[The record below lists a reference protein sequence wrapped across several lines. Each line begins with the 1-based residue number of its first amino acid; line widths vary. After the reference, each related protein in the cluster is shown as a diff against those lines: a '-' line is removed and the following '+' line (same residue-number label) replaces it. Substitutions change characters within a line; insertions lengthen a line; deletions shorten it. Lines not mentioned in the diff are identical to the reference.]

1 MLNEESKGRLEVH
14 RYSSGNKKFR
24 RNSKYYYEYSRNSEI
39 PKVEMRVIE
48 IMQILKSNFENRSVS
63 LLF

>member
-39 PKVEMRVIE
+39 PKVEMRVD
-48 IMQILKSNFENRSVS
+48 
-63 LLF
+63 